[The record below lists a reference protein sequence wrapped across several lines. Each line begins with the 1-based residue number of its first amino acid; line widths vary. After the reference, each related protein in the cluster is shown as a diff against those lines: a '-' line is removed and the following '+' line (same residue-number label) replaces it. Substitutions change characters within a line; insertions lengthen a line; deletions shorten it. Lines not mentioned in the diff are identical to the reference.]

1 MQYMELAE
9 KKRELTFV
17 LKGNGLKRKCDQV
30 KEEIKTI
37 EQGILA
43 HEARKKNLL
52 EKWKIKAVLF
62 IMFLSC
68 LVLNLVLFCVSLSK

>member
-1 MQYMELAE
+1 MELAE

-43 HEARKKNLL
+43 HEARKRICLKNG
-52 EKWKIKAVLF
+52 K
-62 IMFLSC
+62 
-68 LVLNLVLFCVSLSK
+68 